1 MGAHRL
7 QEKALRGV
15 LLLAA
20 GTMSRCLA
28 AIIVFAALT
37 LSCLADTE
45 PGLSAVV
52 SEPEELLSSSHSS
65 EFFDPLDKFLDEDAQ
80 AKSTKEDAIKKAEI
94 AAEKLEGEA
103 KKQAGKVTNG
113 LAPTILGSKIELRN
127 LWAFLG
133 IITFLLFFTVLFEF
147 AKEHVQEAVDGTANE
162 PIVTAIFSEL
172 TVLGFLA
179 LVTFLLGKFGLDHI
193 SLMVYGHKDVAED
206 KAKLG
211 EILEQIHMVIFLV
224 MVIFVFEALGMLYF
238 AQSNAKRWQR
248 EESTVLKRAKRR
260 EHVAA
265 FKKMKDEN
273 MPTCFELATNC
284 SSRAREYHELQAKV
298 QFMLIRQEFIYDE
311 KNYTV
316 DEENPEGRPLNK
328 DFAFSLYLKKI
339 MGHRL
344 AHVVELPVLQWI
356 FLEFVV
362 GFILITTAAADGEW
376 QYVMWTWL
384 VIAWLLLIVVI
395 VFRNKLFDVLYLLSH
410 DDDGAPLLYEK
421 TPSSPTSSPRTTSA
435 DADADAGAGAS
446 SESGAGSGAGS
457 GATEETPL
465 RTHTGDVGG
474 RKSYPVEIQASLPRF
489 LKEDTRSGDS
499 IVPTFL
505 KGDMKHVIPG
515 SAREKMLNLFWFG
528 QNEIHFQLSLI
539 RFVFLA
545 LSVYMSVFVI
555 QIIPSYVVPAYDTAS
570 AVLIAITGILP
581 GLLIYTKYIFEAIH
595 LSVLTTSIEQMRNRR
610 MVENVVRH
618 QKEARAVMM
627 LRMVVAMD
635 SDPLTEEERP
645 THQQMLDMISVS
657 ENSML
662 VEKMDQIFQS
672 IDADGSL
679 SLTVDEIEMVFETFG
694 MQWDKNKIDS
704 MLHNM
709 NIVDDGRGSKDD
721 TISRMEFLTW
731 LVCKEKQAK
740 AMPTEEFAE
749 KCFKM
754 IDKEGKIDEE
764 TGKCAGGDGLLTVSE
779 FQQGLKT
786 MGMGGDGFDFN
797 EVAAIVLELDDNDDN
812 QLDIEDFIRWVERHE
827 REDVAANQSDD
838 PSMCETFMGMLCSQ

>member
-1 MGAHRL
+1 MG
-7 QEKALRGV
+7 
-15 LLLAA
+15 
-20 GTMSRCLA
+20 
-28 AIIVFAALT
+28 
-37 LSCLADTE
+37 
-45 PGLSAVV
+45 
-52 SEPEELLSSSHSS
+52 
-65 EFFDPLDKFLDEDAQ
+65 
-80 AKSTKEDAIKKAEI
+80 I

-147 AKEHVQEAVDGTANE
+147 ANE

-435 DADADAGAGAS
+435 DADADAGAGA
-446 SESGAGSGAGS
+446 
-457 GATEETPL
+457 TEETPL

-657 ENSML
+657 EN
-662 VEKMDQIFQS
+662 
-672 IDADGSL
+672 
-679 SLTVDEIEMVFETFG
+679 
-694 MQWDKNKIDS
+694 
-704 MLHNM
+704 
-709 NIVDDGRGSKDD
+709 
-721 TISRMEFLTW
+721 
-731 LVCKEKQAK
+731 
-740 AMPTEEFAE
+740 
-749 KCFKM
+749 
-754 IDKEGKIDEE
+754 
-764 TGKCAGGDGLLTVSE
+764 
-779 FQQGLKT
+779 
-786 MGMGGDGFDFN
+786 
-797 EVAAIVLELDDNDDN
+797 
-812 QLDIEDFIRWVERHE
+812 
-827 REDVAANQSDD
+827 
-838 PSMCETFMGMLCSQ
+838 

>member
-1 MGAHRL
+1 MG
-7 QEKALRGV
+7 
-15 LLLAA
+15 
-20 GTMSRCLA
+20 
-28 AIIVFAALT
+28 
-37 LSCLADTE
+37 
-45 PGLSAVV
+45 
-52 SEPEELLSSSHSS
+52 
-65 EFFDPLDKFLDEDAQ
+65 
-80 AKSTKEDAIKKAEI
+80 I

-147 AKEHVQEAVDGTANE
+147 AKEHVQEAVDRTANE

-435 DADADAGAGAS
+435 DADADADA
-446 SESGAGSGAGS
+446 

-555 QIIPSYVVPAYDTAS
+555 QIVPSYVIPAYDTAS
-570 AVLIAITGILP
+570 AVIITIAGILL
-581 GLLIYTKYIFEAIH
+581 GLLIYGKYIFEAIH

-635 SDPLTEEERP
+635 SAPLTEEERP
-645 THQQMLDMISVS
+645 TRKQMLDMVNVS

-662 VEKMDQIFQS
+662 VEKMDQIFKS
-672 IDADGSL
+672 IDVDQSG
-679 SLTVDEIEMVFETFG
+679 SLTVDEIEMVFEKFG
-694 MQWDKNKIDS
+694 MQWDKVKIDS

-709 NIVDDGRGSKDD
+709 NIEDDGRGSKDD
-721 TISRMEFLTW
+721 TISRMEFLAW
-731 LVCKEKQAK
+731 LDCKEKQAK
-740 AMPTEEFAE
+740 KMKTKDFAE
-749 KCFKM
+749 KCFEM

-764 TGKCAGGDGLLTVSE
+764 TGKSAGGDGLLTVSE

-812 QLDIEDFIRWVERHE
+812 QL
-827 REDVAANQSDD
+827 
-838 PSMCETFMGMLCSQ
+838 